1 MPKEIYKSAYSLAKE
16 AELHLQLAQKCLRS
30 LDATVN
36 EALQQATSVVDA
48 IAGQN
53 ESSLSATTDLA
64 NELKQSIE
72 RLKLS
77 EQTS

>member
-36 EALQQATSVVDA
+36 DALQQATSMVDA

>member
-36 EALQQATSVVDA
+36 DALQQATSVVDA

>member
-30 LDATVN
+30 LDAIVLDT
-36 EALQQATSVVDA
+36 LSQATAKVESISV
-48 IAGQN
+48 QN
-53 ESSLSATTDLA
+53 STSLTAMTDLA
-64 NELKQSIE
+64 NELKQTIE
-72 RLKLS
+72 RLKLT

>member
-36 EALQQATSVVDA
+36 EALQQATSVVDV

>member
-1 MPKEIYKSAYSLAKE
+1 MPKEIYRSAYSLAKE

-36 EALQQATSVVDA
+36 EALQQATTMVDT